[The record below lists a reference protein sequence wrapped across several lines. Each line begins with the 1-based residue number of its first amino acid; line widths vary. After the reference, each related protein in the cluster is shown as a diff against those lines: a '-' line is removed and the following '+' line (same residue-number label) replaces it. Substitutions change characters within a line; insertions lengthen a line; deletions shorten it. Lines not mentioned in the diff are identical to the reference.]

1 MVKMIVGLGNPGSKY
16 NDTKHNIGFM
26 AVDRIVKNLDV
37 NFTEDKNF
45 KAEIGSDFIN
55 GEKIYFIK
63 PTTFMNNSGIAVK
76 ALLTY
81 YNISIK
87 DMIII
92 YDDLDMEVG
101 KIRFRQKGSAGGHN
115 GIKSIIAHLGTQ
127 EFDRIK
133 VGIGRPNGRMTVINH
148 VLGKFDKN
156 DEIMISNTLDKVDN
170 AVKYYLQTND
180 FQKTMQKY
188 NGLK

>member
-16 NDTKHNIGFM
+16 DKTKHNIGFM
-26 AVDRIVKNLDV
+26 AVDRFVNNIDI

-45 KAEIGSDFIN
+45 KALIGSSFIN
-55 GEKIYFIK
+55 GEKIYFVK
-63 PTTFMNNSGIAVK
+63 PTTFMNNSGIAIK

-81 YNISIK
+81 YNISI
-87 DMIII
+87 DDLLVI

-115 GIKSIIAHLGTQ
+115 GIKSIIAHLGSQ

-133 VGIGRPNGRMTVINH
+133 IGIGRPKQGMTVINH
-148 VLGKFDKN
+148 VLGKFDK
-156 DEIMISNTLDKVDN
+156 DDDITIDNTLDKVVN
-170 AVKYYLQTND
+170 AIDFYLQEKD
-180 FQKTMQKY
+180 FEKVMRKY
-188 NGLK
+188 NG

>member
-1 MVKMIVGLGNPGSKY
+1 MIVGLGNPGSKY
-16 NDTKHNIGFM
+16 DKTKHNIGFM
-26 AVDRIVKNLDV
+26 AIDNIVNDIDV
-37 NFTEDKNF
+37 KFTEDNNF
-45 KAEIGSDFIN
+45 KAVIGSTFLN

-81 YNISIK
+81 YNISVK
-87 DMIII
+87 DLLII

-101 KIRFRQKGSAGGHN
+101 KLRFRQKGSAGGHN

-133 VGIGRPNGRMTVINH
+133 IGIGRPKQGMTVINH
-148 VLGKFDKN
+148 VLRKFEQD
-156 DEIMISNTLDKVDN
+156 DVITIANTLDKVVE
-170 AVKYYLQTND
+170 AVNFYLQEDD
-180 FQKTMQKY
+180 FEKVMRKF
-188 NGLK
+188 NG

>member
-26 AVDRIVKNLDV
+26 AVDRIVKKLDV

-101 KIRFRQKGSAGGHN
+101 KIRFRQKGSDGGHN

-170 AVKYYLQTND
+170 AVNYYLQTND

>member
-26 AVDRIVKNLDV
+26 AVDRIVKDLDV

-81 YNISIK
+81 YNISSK

-156 DEIMISNTLDKVDN
+156 DEIMILNTLDKVDN
-170 AVKYYLQTND
+170 AVNYYLQTND

>member
-26 AVDRIVKNLDV
+26 AIDRIVKNLDV

-148 VLGKFDKN
+148 VLGKFYKN

>member
-26 AVDRIVKNLDV
+26 AVDRIVKKLDV

-101 KIRFRQKGSAGGHN
+101 KIRFRQKGSTGGHN

-170 AVKYYLQTND
+170 AVNYYLQTND